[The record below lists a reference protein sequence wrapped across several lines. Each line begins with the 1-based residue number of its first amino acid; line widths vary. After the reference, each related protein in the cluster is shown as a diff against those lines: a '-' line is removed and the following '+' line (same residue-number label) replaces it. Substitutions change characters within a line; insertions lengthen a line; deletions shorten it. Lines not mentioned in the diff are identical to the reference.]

1 MIAQE
6 LINDMIPPLK
16 MSDKAKKALGWME
29 ELRVG
34 HLPVVH
40 DSAFL
45 GFVSEDML
53 FETNDGERMIGNLKL
68 DYQHCSVAYYQ
79 HFFDIIKMASD
90 NDLEVVAVLDEH
102 RNYMGAVS
110 LGETLTALSQTA
122 TIQSPGGI
130 LVLSL
135 DGYDYSM
142 AEIARL
148 IESDNARI
156 LGSSITNDINDPS
169 TMKLTLKLNKT
180 DLSSIIATLE
190 RFGYRVDARFQ
201 EEAVVSNERER
212 LDILLK
218 YLNI

>member
-29 ELRVG
+29 ELRIAQ
-34 HLPVVH
+34 LPVVH
-40 DSAFL
+40 DGAFL
-45 GFVSEDML
+45 GFVSEEML
-53 FETNDGERMIGNLKL
+53 FETNDGDRLIGNLKL
-68 DYQHCSVAYYQ
+68 AYQHCAVANFQ
-79 HFFDIIKMASD
+79 HFFDIIKMATD
-90 NDLEVVAVLDEH
+90 NDLEVIAVLDENK
-102 RNYMGAVS
+102 NYLGSVS
-110 LGETLTALSQTA
+110 LNETLTAFSQTA

-130 LVLSL
+130 LVLSI

-148 IESDNARI
+148 IEADNARI
-156 LGSSITNDINDPS
+156 LGSSITNDANDS
-169 TMKLTLKLNKT
+169 SIMKLTIKLNKT
-180 DLSSIIATLE
+180 DLSRIIATLE
-190 RFGYRVDARFQ
+190 RFGYRVDGRFQ
-201 EEAVVSNERER
+201 EESSISNDKER